1 MKPDNSRK
9 TKVLSVWNVLKI
21 LLAVGLSFFVLSK
34 TNLPD
39 LVETLRNGS
48 IPWLVVSTVL
58 FVLLTLLKTLQ
69 YYILLR
75 SELSY
80 LQVLNLIIW
89 QNVIANFFLTGAG
102 VATYITM
109 TRVEHEIKISRSVT
123 VFLLTKA
130 GDLTAIWSV
139 LLVAA
144 GFLWPQLGALQTPVL
159 LLILV
164 IGIAVLAFFLTILL
178 RQRFVSFLK
187 VFFERTKLS
196 RFGFVAQAL
205 NTLQEMANMDQVRL
219 LRIIGALTLC
229 SFIYLGVTL
238 VWNYANLAI
247 FNLFMQPMPFVF
259 VLSLIQLVSYI
270 PIAVFGGLGIT
281 ESSSLYFW
289 SFFDVTAEVLVPVMV
304 GVRVVFYMVN
314 LIPLIYLPLYAI
326 SHGPKKNQTH
336 ERQEP

>member
-1 MKPDNSRK
+1 MKPDNSRR

>member
-1 MKPDNSRK
+1 M
-9 TKVLSVWNVLKI
+9 SV
-21 LLAVGLSFFVLSK
+21 FVLSK
-34 TNLPD
+34 TNLTD
-39 LVETLRNGS
+39 LAETLRNGS
-48 IPWLVVSTVL
+48 VPWLVVSTVL

-80 LQVLNLIIW
+80 AQVLNLIIW
-89 QNVIANFFLTGAG
+89 QNVISNFFLTGAG
-102 VATYITM
+102 VAAYVTM

-139 LLVAA
+139 LLVSAV
-144 GFLWPQLGALQTPVL
+144 FLWQQLGILQTPVL
-159 LLILV
+159 FLILA

-178 RQRFVSFLK
+178 RQRFVSFLRV
-187 VFFERTKLS
+187 VFDRTRMS
-196 RFGFVAQAL
+196 RFGFISKSL
-205 NTLQEMANMDQVRL
+205 STLQEMAAMDQGRL
-219 LRIIGALTLC
+219 LRLVGALILC
-229 SFIYLGVTL
+229 SFVYLGVTL
-238 VWNYANLAI
+238 VWNYASLAI

-281 ESSSLYFW
+281 ETSSLYFW
-289 SFFDVTAEVLVPVMV
+289 SFFDVTTDVLAPAMI
-304 GVRVVFYMVN
+304 GTRFVFYILN

-326 SHGPKKNQTH
+326 SHGSKNKH
-336 ERQEP
+336 E